1 MISNSMDYIDSRD
14 VLERIEELE
23 DELENLDP
31 EASGLDVEEIEE
43 ELELLNSLK
52 DEWGDDQSFEFG
64 VFLIKDNC
72 FEDYAREFA
81 FDVGYL
87 TTDNEWQWPYSHIN
101 WSAAAEELKID
112 YQEIDFDGVTYYGR
126 E

>member
-52 DEWGDDQSFEFG
+52 DEWGDDESFEWGIQF
-64 VFLIKDNC
+64 IHEDY
-72 FEDYAREFA
+72 FEDYARELA
-81 FDVGYL
+81 WELGYI
-87 TTDNEWQWPYSHIN
+87 TNDKEWQWPYSHIN